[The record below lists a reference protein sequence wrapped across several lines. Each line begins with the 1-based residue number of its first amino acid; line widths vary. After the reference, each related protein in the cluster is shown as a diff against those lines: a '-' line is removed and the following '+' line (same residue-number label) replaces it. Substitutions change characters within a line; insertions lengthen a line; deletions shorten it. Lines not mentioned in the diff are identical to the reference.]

1 MSNELI
7 DKLKG
12 ASIASTYDS
21 GEVELVNVH
30 EKNEIVINNNH
41 FIPRYSYGDVRRK
54 DLPAIQLYKSG
65 EIKGIDIE
73 GVASV
78 QISNYHLKAEKV
90 TFYKNGRIKKVFPL
104 NGRLSAYWSE
114 DEEYK
119 LAQNIRFTFG
129 FGSVNNKIICVK
141 FYESG
146 AIKSLTF
153 WPKERI
159 SIKYKDRIIRCRTGI
174 SMFEN
179 GKLMTCEPST
189 PVEVSTPIGN
199 LEAFHKNSIG
209 ITGDSN
215 SLKFDKEGN
224 VIELITSTNTIK
236 VINKK
241 GQVVIHSPRSELI
254 FAGAEE
260 KQLIPLRV
268 NFVDN
273 VVIIDKKYKYELS
286 KFNFDIGKYG
296 EKTMFL

>member
-1 MSNELI
+1 M
-7 DKLKG
+7 
-12 ASIASTYDS
+12 
-21 GEVELVNVH
+21 
-30 EKNEIVINNNH
+30 
-41 FIPRYSYGDVRRK
+41 
-54 DLPAIQLYKSG
+54 
-65 EIKGIDIE
+65 
-73 GVASV
+73 
-78 QISNYHLKAEKV
+78 
-90 TFYKNGRIKKVFPL
+90 
-104 NGRLSAYWSE
+104 SAYWSE
-114 DEEYK
+114 DEEYE

-153 WPKERI
+153 WPKERV
-159 SIKYKDRIIRCRTGI
+159 SIKYKDKIIRCRIGI

-241 GQVVIHSPRSELI
+241 GEVVIHSPRNELI
-254 FAGAEE
+254 FTGTEE

-268 NFVDN
+268 NFVDD

-286 KFNFDIGKYG
+286 KFRFHIGKYG